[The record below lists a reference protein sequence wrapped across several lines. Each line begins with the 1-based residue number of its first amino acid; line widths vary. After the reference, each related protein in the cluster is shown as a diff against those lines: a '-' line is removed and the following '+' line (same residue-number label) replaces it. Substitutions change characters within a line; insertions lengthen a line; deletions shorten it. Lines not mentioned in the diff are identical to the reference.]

1 MKKLYISII
10 LVLALIVVMLSRSI
24 FFGEKNFDIKN
35 QLKAENEIQLKRNLE
50 LKEKNKIL
58 EFEISNAQNSND
70 HVENFARENLNL
82 TYPHEEFIIFDEEE
96 KAEDEKR

>member
-35 QLKAENEIQLKRNLE
+35 QLNFYPKKNVRFAVNELCKKFKNIQ
-50 LKEKNKIL
+50 
-58 EFEISNAQNSND
+58 
-70 HVENFARENLNL
+70 
-82 TYPHEEFIIFDEEE
+82 
-96 KAEDEKR
+96 